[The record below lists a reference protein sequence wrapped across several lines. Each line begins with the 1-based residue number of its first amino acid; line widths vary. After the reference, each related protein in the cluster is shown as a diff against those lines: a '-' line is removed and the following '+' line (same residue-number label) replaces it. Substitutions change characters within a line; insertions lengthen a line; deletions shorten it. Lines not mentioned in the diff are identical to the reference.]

1 MLVFEFLNELQC
13 TMSVRLITIV
23 FISEQPRY
31 VYSPLLSTALHNDSQ
46 HLPLPGHRGSDHFVS
61 SSDVTFDIK
70 LDIEVGTERVR
81 TPAPGLCKIKMMFI
95 SPH

>member
-1 MLVFEFLNELQC
+1 MYNECQIDNNSFYFRTTQIC
-13 TMSVRLITIV
+13 I
-23 FISEQPRY
+23 
-31 VYSPLLSTALHNDSQ
+31 LSTALHNDSQ

-70 LDIEVGTERVR
+70 LDIEVGTERVP